1 MEKINKLSIVIPCY
15 NEKETVELLIKKVLE
30 ADVLGLKKE
39 IIIVDDGSKDGTRDI
54 LKKYKTKKG
63 FKVIFHKKNS
73 GKGGALKTGFTKT
86 SGDIVLIQ
94 DADLEYD
101 PNEYH
106 LLLKPFLEN
115 NADVVYGSRYLSTQ
129 THKVLY
135 YWHTKMNGFL
145 TTLSNML
152 TNLKLTDMETCYKV
166 FKGNIIREMAPKLES
181 QRFGFEPEITA
192 KLSKI
197 KGLIFY
203 EVPISY
209 YGRSFKEDKKIGWKD
224 GFRAIWE
231 IIKFNLFDGKED
243 K

>member
-1 MEKINKLSIVIPCY
+1 MKYKTVSVVIPCY
-15 NEKETVELLIKKVLE
+15 NEKATIEVLIDKVLK
-30 ADVLGLKKE
+30 ADVLGLNKE

-63 FKVIFHKKNS
+63 FKIIFHKKNS
-73 GKGGALKTGFTKT
+73 GKGGALKTGFTET
-86 SGDIVLIQ
+86 IGDIVIIQ

-101 PNEYH
+101 PNEYC
-106 LLLKPFLEN
+106 LLLKPFLEK

-129 THKVLY
+129 AHKVLY

-145 TTLSNML
+145 TTLSNMF

-166 FKGNIIREMAPKLES
+166 FKGNIIREIAPKLES

-192 KLSKI
+192 RLSKI
-197 KGLIFY
+197 EELVFY

-209 YGRSFKEDKKIGWKD
+209 YGRSFKEGKKIGWKD
-224 GFRAIWE
+224 GVRAIVE
-231 IIKFNLFDGKED
+231 ILKFNLLK
-243 K
+243 